1 MDLFFRLSHPNLDLK
16 PPIHQLRR
24 RKVGFSLPGMR
35 LDRLLVLTF
44 FSVPSR
50 LSKLLPA
57 SAREPRTDILLFFAS
72 GTGTSACDSTG
83 AGRAAPLGAEGKWTE
98 DRFRLP
104 GVDPA
109 FRVTVEP
116 FVKVLVFE
124 AEVDEARSLDVE
136 EDVILEVEVDEARFL
151 EVEEEAILVE
161 VEAPRFCFEID
172 LILPISFPPNSVLR
186 HTWKIPSDGH
196 QHTYPPFQ
204 VHLTPIPL
212 HPDQRS

>member
-1 MDLFFRLSHPNLDLK
+1 LDLK
-16 PPIHQLRR
+16 PPTRQLGYESFE
-24 RKVGFSLPGMR
+24 VSLPGIR

-72 GTGTSACDSTG
+72 GTGTSAWVSTG
-83 AGRAAPLGAEGKWTE
+83 MGRAAPLGAEGRWTE
-98 DRFRLP
+98 DRFRFP

-116 FVKVLVFE
+116 FAKVPVFE
-124 AEVDEARSLDVE
+124 AEVEEARSLELE
-136 EDVILEVEVDEARFL
+136 EDTTLEVEVDEAIFL

-172 LILPISFPPNSVLR
+172 LILSISP
-186 HTWKIPSDGH
+186 HHAD
-196 QHTYPPFQ
+196 
-204 VHLTPIPL
+204 
-212 HPDQRS
+212 